1 MHSSRF
7 RRRLLSLAVPA
18 LLAAPALAALAAS
31 VALANSVLPM
41 SFSEVVE
48 SAEVVA
54 AGTVTA
60 INETWDAEQEAPF
73 TEVTFSNL
81 DVVKGQVG
89 GEELTLHFLGG
100 PDPDGYV
107 LVVSGMPQF
116 EVGDRA
122 VVFSAGNGVQI
133 SPLVGWSQ
141 GLYRLFYDPGQDAF
155 TVADHVG
162 RAVVAIENQEGRM
175 ESRLST
181 ADNDET
187 IPDALTL
194 DEFLD
199 AVREALP

>member
-1 MHSSRF
+1 MCSSGF
-7 RRRLLSLAVPA
+7 PRRPLSRAVA
-18 LLAAPALAALAAS
+18 LLAAPALAAS
-31 VALANSVLPM
+31 VAQANSVLPM
-41 SFSEVVE
+41 SFSEVVA

-73 TEVTFSNL
+73 TEVTFSEL

-89 GEELTLHFLGG
+89 GGELTLQFLGG
-100 PDPDGYV
+100 PDPNGYV

-122 VVFSAGNGVQI
+122 VVFSAGNGSVVNPI
-133 SPLVGWSQ
+133 VGSSQ

-155 TVADHVG
+155 TVADHAG
-162 RAVVAIENQEGRM
+162 RAVVAIESQEGRM
-175 ESRLST
+175 ESRLSA

-187 IPDALTL
+187 IPDALTR
-194 DEFLD
+194 DEFLE
-199 AVREALP
+199 AVRAALP

>member
-18 LLAAPALAALAAS
+18 LLAAPALAASRGAG
-31 VALANSVLPM
+31 NSVLPM

-162 RAVVAIENQEGRM
+162 RAVVAIENHRRVGW

-187 IPDALTL
+187 IPDALTI